1 VAVQRRCVQRQLL
14 DQGIEPDYE
23 LVEPLRL
30 KVERLVSIGTG
41 GTPVLHY
48 AVRDQSGRVRLQAE
62 AREEFSSDSRDVD
75 LEGRAG
81 EMEFDGVRVSWR
93 IDSRPATLQPRAG
106 VQQEAFDADKVGS
119 PIRLRHWQPG
129 DRFQPIGMPCAVK
142 LQDFFTNQ
150 KIPRDRRRRLLVA
163 TAAQGEVFWVEGA
176 RISERF
182 KLAQQTNRRLQWRW
196 KRL

>member
-1 VAVQRRCVQRQLL
+1 
-14 DQGIEPDYE
+14 
-23 LVEPLRL
+23 
-30 KVERLVSIGTG
+30 
-41 GTPVLHY
+41 
-48 AVRDQSGRVRLQAE
+48 LQAE

-93 IDSRPATLQPRAG
+93 IDSRPAALQPRAG

-182 KLAQQTNRRLQWRW
+182 KLTQQTNRRLQWRW